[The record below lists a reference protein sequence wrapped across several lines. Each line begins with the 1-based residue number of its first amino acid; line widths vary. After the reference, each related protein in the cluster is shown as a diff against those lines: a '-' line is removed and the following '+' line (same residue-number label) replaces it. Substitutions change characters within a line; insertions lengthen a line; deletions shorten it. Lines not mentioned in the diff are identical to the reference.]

1 MLPMPQHS
9 ATLET
14 LLRVIREL
22 RRGYDRS
29 AADVGLTL
37 SRARVLT
44 TLAGMEGATQAEL
57 AHALGIEPPTLKRQV
72 EALERD
78 GFLERRAIE
87 GDARKRALFLSEKA
101 HSAAITRFVRA
112 VRTELFEGVDEAD
125 LPRVHAALERIAANA
140 ARLNRS

>member
-1 MLPMPQHS
+1 MPSHS

-57 AHALGIEPPTLKRQV
+57 AAALGIEPPTLKRQV

-78 GFLERRAIE
+78 GFLERRGID
-87 GDARKRALFLSEKA
+87 GDARKRALFLTAKA
-101 HSAAITRFVRA
+101 QSAGITKFVRA
-112 VRTELFEGVDEAD
+112 LRSELFEGVAEED

-140 ARLNRS
+140 ARLSRP